1 MGGGGHSPQSIFLLS
16 GMSRGAMGVAQVPGG
31 PLGPMGGTDGTEEP
45 VSPVCQQQVPVSVF
59 FEA

>member
-1 MGGGGHSPQSIFLLS
+1 
-16 GMSRGAMGVAQVPGG
+16 MSRGAMEVAQVPGG